1 MLKNRIKEARKH
13 LKISSQ
19 KEFALQLNWNI
30 GRVQDL
36 ESGKV
41 KELKASEAEE
51 IQDKFLISG
60 WWLLTGKGEMLV
72 KSSNSMPTIC
82 ECSEDD
88 NSTDLISLNY
98 YPDIVAAAGY
108 GGINDFDIQP
118 CQVMKLDKLFLE
130 DVLNIKHFDNIDV
143 IRVVGDSMEPFIFDG
158 EVVLIERN
166 NEAKNGE
173 TIIANIN
180 GHVYIKKFS
189 TDPFGRWIK
198 LISDNG
204 RYGEINLEGDQLEF
218 FSIIGIVRAKIKAF

>member
-1 MLKNRIKEARKH
+1 MLETRIIQARNYAKLTQEDLSNS
-13 LKISSQ
+13 LKI
-19 KEFALQLNWNI
+19 
-30 GRVQDL
+30 
-36 ESGKV
+36 GKRTLADYE
-41 KELKASEAEE
+41 KGTSEPKASTIINIAE
-51 IQDKFLISG
+51 ICNINVY
-60 WWLLTGKGEMLV
+60 WLLTGKGNMLN
-72 KSSNSMPTIC
+72 KEKEILPTVC
-82 ECSEDD
+82 ECSADD
-88 NSTDLISLNY
+88 NSIDLISLNY

>member
-1 MLKNRIKEARKH
+1 MTPNARLKKARKH
-13 LKISSQ
+13 TTLTQEKFGEIVNLKQHQVKDIETGKQ
-19 KEFALQLNWNI
+19 K
-30 GRVQDL
+30 V
-36 ESGKV
+36 SP
-41 KELKASEAEE
+41 ELAELVE
-51 IQDKFLISG
+51 INFSISG
-60 WWLLTGKGEMLV
+60 WWILTGKGEMLV
-72 KSSNSMPTIC
+72 TSQSSIPTVC
-82 ECSEDD
+82 ECSGDD
-88 NSTDLISLNY
+88 SSTDLISLNY

-118 CQVMKLDKLFLE
+118 SQIVKLDRLFIE
-130 DVLNIKHFDNIDV
+130 DVLNIKHFNNIDV

-173 TIIANIN
+173 TIIANVN

-204 RYGEINLEGDQLEF
+204 RYGEINLEGDQLEY